1 MKAGAMKT
9 GMLNDTLPTPSAVSA
24 ETLVMPVSRAQ
35 QLIWLRSRHNQN
47 AAAWNVAVRFMLN
60 GDLRP
65 SVFRAA
71 VARVVSAN
79 EILRTS
85 FTEHDG
91 VVSQVIPSSVVVP
104 VSILDLSL
112 LSADEQQRVL
122 DERSRAEARRPFSLI
137 AAPLLRVRLIRLE
150 PQAHVLLLTLHHAIT
165 DGWSIGLISDALMQA
180 YEDELAADPHTPDLG
195 LQYADYCV
203 WQSERRES
211 SDYQQHA
218 SFWTSYLAGIPKAA
232 SPAATPSSSEAAI
245 TSVVLPVS
253 LTDRIAALARQRG
266 VTFSQ
271 VAASAFAVLRA
282 SQTNQA
288 TVIFGAPVPGRDS
301 TELESIIGPFVN
313 YLPVRAECAPDTQLS
328 ELLKSTSAMFAEWIS
343 HSEYRYADILRA
355 LHRETDLLDPFDALF
370 ISQRDFVR
378 TVERGGLTLSAL
390 PSVSPGALYGMTFF
404 LVERADGWRASCEV
418 DTAQYSVDQ
427 AKRLLENYQ
436 QILTAFAET
445 PDHTIG
451 SVIAQLQQSASAD
464 PALAL
469 VGPAFAA
476 TAGDQPASFVD
487 FPASEAQARY
497 YLLDHS
503 DPGKSTFHLRI
514 RLTVDGPLQLNL
526 VTETLNILIHRH
538 EILRTTF
545 VMLDEKLCQ
554 RVHEPTLAPSFESSD
569 LSSLTATDR
578 EEHLR
583 LALLRE
589 DDWHFD
595 FGTGPLFRVF
605 AADLGQGQWIL
616 AFTLAH
622 LLVDGWSC
630 SILQNEFQK
639 IYTSLLHSAR
649 PEVPELTVQ
658 YADYAVSEEQWLQS
672 AEVERRV
679 DFWRERLSGKLAALD
694 LPADIATDRTSK
706 SNGAFACATMDASLA
721 ASVRSLARD
730 LETTP
735 FVIYAAV
742 FQALLHRYSAETDI
756 IFSTPLASRTDET
769 ENVMGPFSIP
779 VLLRTQLNPHWS
791 LRQYIQALHHIA
803 MDSFDKPLPFEKYA
817 DSIALSIVRGRHALN
832 QICFFY
838 QKAFVEASELNGMRF
853 TPFPTAVTGAAF
865 DWQLAIIERQHG
877 IITAECQYDAD
888 LYSSETMQLAVRHY
902 ERLLSETLFHLD
914 APISEI
920 SFATPEELDAAATHP
935 HVLLPISKRCLG
947 IDKPRRVDPSVQDA
961 HDEEQMA
968 AVLPRNEEE
977 SVMAILWQRAF
988 RRSPISTHANFF
1000 DLGGHSLTLARLQAL
1015 CQKELGRRIHASDLF
1030 AAPTIVSL
1038 TARLNGTATTAAPI
1052 NPRLIP
1058 LQATGTQPPL
1068 FLISQ
1073 SMVFRRVA
1081 ECLGADQP
1089 VFTVQIE
1096 DGDLK
1101 GSESFEQ
1108 FARFYVNIIR
1118 EAQPHGPYRLGGWC
1132 AAAWVAY
1139 EVAQQLRALGETV
1152 EMLLIV
1158 DAWAPGY
1165 WRDLPIGRKL
1175 IAKTNYRWARLQWQ
1189 RRVLTAL
1196 PFREQAVF
1204 LRERARLC
1212 KAAIVR
1218 QMGSVPLLR
1227 RFIRQVVADSEITLV
1242 DQVQFAASLKYQAR
1256 PWPGNA
1262 VLFRSAEQPAGKF
1275 LPDDMGW
1282 AQVLTEP
1289 SAITFLPGDHRRI
1302 FEDPGAQ
1309 TIARSVKAFLSGNPG
1324 NESHPANPA
1333 DEKSNPVPAEVQ
1345 NRSCALIGF

>member
-1 MKAGAMKT
+1 MATEMAT
-9 GMLNDTLPTPSAVSA
+9 GTLHTPSTQSVAPSTQSV
-24 ETLVMPVSRAQ
+24 ETFVMPASRAQ
-35 QLIWLRSRHNQN
+35 QLICSRAQQDQN
-47 AAAWNVAVRFMLN
+47 ASAWNVAVRFMLH

-65 SVFRAA
+65 AVFRAA
-71 VARVVSAN
+71 VARLVSAN

-85 FTEHDG
+85 FTDQDG
-91 VVSQVIPSSVVVP
+91 VLSQVIHSAVVVP
-104 VSILDLSL
+104 VSVLDLSL
-112 LSADEQQRVL
+112 LSVDEQQRVL
-122 DERSRAEARRPFSLI
+122 YERSRAEARRPFTLT
-137 AAPLLRVRLIRLE
+137 AAPLLRVRLVCLS
-150 PQAHVLLLTLHHAIT
+150 PHAHALLLTLHHAIT

-180 YEDELAADPHTPDLG
+180 YEDELAATPPTPDSR
-195 LQYADYCV
+195 LQYADYSV
-203 WQSERRES
+203 WQGERHQSPE
-211 SDYQQHA
+211 YQEHA
-218 SFWTSYLAGIPKAA
+218 SFWADYLAGMPTAA
-232 SPAATPSSSEAAI
+232 SATPASSSEAAI

-271 VAASAFAVLRA
+271 VVASAFAVLRA

-288 TVIFGAPVPGRDS
+288 SVIFGAPVPGRDS
-301 TELESIIGPFVN
+301 TELESILGPFVN
-313 YLPVRAECAPDTQLS
+313 YLPVRAECAPGTRLS
-328 ELLKSTSAMFAEWIS
+328 ELLKATSAMFAEWIS
-343 HSEYRYADILRA
+343 HSEYRCADVLKA
-355 LHRETDLLDPFDALF
+355 LHRETDLLDLFDALF

-418 DTAQYSVDQ
+418 DTAKYSIDQ
-427 AKRLLENYQ
+427 AKRLLANYQ

-451 SVIAQLQQSASAD
+451 QVIAELQSASAES
-464 PALAL
+464 A
-469 VGPAFAA
+469 PAFANP
-476 TAGDQPASFVD
+476 TGDQPTSFVD

-497 YLLDHS
+497 YLLDRS

-514 RLTVDGPLQLNL
+514 RLTVDGPLQLDL
-526 VTETLNILIHRH
+526 VTETLDILVRRH

-554 RVHEPTLAPSFESSD
+554 RVHEPSLAPSFESID
-569 LSSLTATDR
+569 LSGLTTADS
-578 EEHLR
+578 EEQLR
-583 LALLRE
+583 LALRRE
-589 DDWHFD
+589 DDWRFD

-605 AADLGQGQWIL
+605 VADLGADLGHDQWIL

-630 SILQNEFQK
+630 SIIQNEFQK

-649 PEVPELTVQ
+649 PELSELTVQ
-658 YADYAVSEEQWLQS
+658 YGDYSVSEEQWLQS

-679 DFWRERLSGKLAALD
+679 DFWHGRLTGKLAALD
-694 LPADIATDRTSK
+694 LPADIAADQTSK
-706 SNGAFACATMDASLA
+706 TNGAFACAEMDASLG

-742 FQALLHRYSAETDI
+742 FQALLYRYSAETDI
-756 IFSTPLASRTDET
+756 TFSTPLASRTDET
-769 ENVMGPFSIP
+769 ENVIGPFSIP
-779 VLLRTQLNPHWS
+779 VLLRTRIEPGWS
-791 LRQYIQALHHIA
+791 LRQYIQALHHVA
-803 MDSFDKPLPFEKYA
+803 MDSFDNPLPFEKYA
-817 DSIALSIVRGRHALN
+817 DSIALSTIRGRHALN
-832 QICFFY
+832 QLCFFY
-838 QKAFVEASELNGMRF
+838 QKAFVETTELDGMRF

-865 DWQLAIIERQHG
+865 DWQFAIIERQQG
-877 IITAECQYDAD
+877 TITAECQYDAD
-888 LYSSETMQLAVRHY
+888 LYSRETMRLAVRHY
-902 ERLLSETLFHLD
+902 ERLLSEALFHLD
-914 APISEI
+914 APIGEI
-920 SFATPEELDAAATHP
+920 SFATSEEVVAAATHP
-935 HVLLPISKRCLG
+935 HALLPISKRSLG
-947 IDKPRRVDPSVQDA
+947 IEEPRKLGQTA
-961 HDEEQMA
+961 QAAEQIPL
-968 AVLPRNEEE
+968 VLPRNEEE
-977 SVMAILWQRAF
+977 SVMTSLWQQAF
-988 RRSPISTHANFF
+988 RRSPISIHANFF

-1038 TARLNGTATTAAPI
+1038 TARLNGPSTTAAPV

-1096 DGDLK
+1096 DADLT
-1101 GSESFEQ
+1101 GTETFEQ
-1108 FARFYVNIIR
+1108 FAHFYVNIIR

-1175 IAKTNYRWARLQWQ
+1175 VAKSNYYWARFHWQ

-1196 PFREQAVF
+1196 PFREQATF
-1204 LRERARLC
+1204 LQERTRLW
-1212 KAAIVR
+1212 KASILR
-1218 QMGSVPLLR
+1218 QMGSVPFLR
-1227 RFIRQVVADSEITLV
+1227 GLTRQVASESEITLV

-1256 PWPGNA
+1256 PWPGTA
-1262 VLFRSAEQPAGKF
+1262 VLLRSAEQPAGKF

-1289 SAITFLPGDHRRI
+1289 SGITFLPGDHRRI

-1309 TIARSVKAFLSGNPG
+1309 IIARSVKAFLSGNPANG
-1324 NESHPANPA
+1324 PHPV
-1333 DEKSNPVPAEVQ
+1333 EKKTNSTPAEVQ
-1345 NRSCALIGF
+1345 DKNCALIGF